1 MIGFLLRAAIVAIA
15 LWLAT
20 HLFSGLHFDHPNTLI
35 AAALL
40 LGIVNAIVRPIAII
54 LTLPL
59 TLLTLGFFLLVV
71 NAAMIGLVALI
82 LDGLTIRSFWTAL
95 GTSIVVSVISWAAS
109 GFLNNR
115 GRVEVL
121 RWRNRGP

>member
-1 MIGFLLRAAIVAIA
+1 MVGFLLRAAIVAVG

-20 HLFSGLHFDHPNTLI
+20 KIFSGLTFDQPTVLL

-40 LGIVNAIVRPIAII
+40 LGVVNAVVRPIAIL

-59 TLLTLGFFLLVV
+59 TLVTLGLFLLVV

-82 LDGLTIRSFWTAL
+82 LDGFRISGFWTAV
-95 GTSIVVSVISWAAS
+95 GTSIIVSITSWIGS
-109 GFLNNR
+109 GLIGNS
-115 GRVEVL
+115 GKVEVI
-121 RWRNRGP
+121 RRPD